1 MYAAVVVLVS
11 VILTV
16 FGITL
21 FRAGTKSYLSGE
33 TSFVL
38 INAKNPETIE
48 HTVRRAAK
56 RFPECTIYIMN
67 KSKSDEMP
75 KLLTALESEFD
86 SVKIILKN
94 PYEDREV

>member
-11 VILTV
+11 VILTA

-21 FRAGTKSYLSGE
+21 FRAGTKSYLKDE
-33 TSFVL
+33 ASFVL

-48 HTVRRAAK
+48 HTVRRAVR
-56 RFPECTIYIMN
+56 RFPECEIYIMN

-86 SVKIILKN
+86 GVHVLLEN
-94 PYEDREV
+94 PADK